1 MKRAVLGIGICVIV
15 ITGVVGVVWNRVV
28 SGDAPPPD
36 GTLTHSVTAIQ
47 TALPVRE
54 DFQLLQWWMGTVE
67 SKRTVRAIA
76 MEEARVLSVEVPD
89 QTEVDEG
96 TVLFTLGGPRL
107 GSRLEAAKQQLS
119 SLRRHLALAEH
130 QVERKETLAKQMI
143 VGQKER
149 FAAEVEVT
157 NLRPQLEA
165 AQVAVQRL
173 QDATRVVAPLHGVF
187 TKRLVSVGQDVQK
200 GEALAEVV
208 DRKHVRIVATL
219 FPRACVPLKGHDVT
233 INILPGETT
242 PGVVAR
248 VLPQRTVAGATVIW
262 IEGDQLDDRLLP
274 GQRVAGEIEVAT
286 HKASLAVP
294 AGALVF
300 DQQEHAYVFVRR
312 RAGYEKRRVRLGLS
326 AGTYVE
332 IASGIQA
339 EDQVVVQGAY
349 ELYYQDF
356 KHVYKVAD

>member
-1 MKRAVLGIGICVIV
+1 MKWAVLGIGMCVIV
-15 ITGVVGVVWNRVV
+15 IAGVAGVVWNRVV
-28 SGDAPPPD
+28 SGDALPPD
-36 GTLTHSVTAIQ
+36 GTPTRSVTAIQ
-47 TALPVRE
+47 TALPVRK
-54 DFQLLQWWMGTVE
+54 DFQLLQWWLGTVE

-107 GSRLEAAKQQLS
+107 GGRLKAAHEEVS
-119 SLRRHLALAEH
+119 SLRRRVALAEH
-130 QVERKETLAKQMI
+130 QVERKQTLAKEKI
-143 VGQKER
+143 VGQGER
-149 FAAEVEVT
+149 FAAEVELATV
-157 NLRPQLEA
+157 RPQLEA

-173 QDATRVVAPLHGVF
+173 QDATRLVAPLRGVF
-187 TKRLVSVGQDVQK
+187 TKRRVSVGQDVQK

-219 FPRACVPLKGHDVT
+219 FPRASVPLQGHDVT
-233 INILPGETT
+233 IKILPGAATR
-242 PGVVAR
+242 GVVAR
-248 VLPQRTVAGATVIW
+248 VLPQRTVVGATVVW
-262 IEGDQLDDRLLP
+262 IEGAQLDGRLLP

-312 RAGYEKRRVRLGLS
+312 RAGYEKCRVQLGLS
-326 AGTYVE
+326 AGTYAE

-339 EDQVVVQGAY
+339 ADQVVVQGAH